1 MTCQGALLF
10 PGIFRLVVE
19 SHYQGADLELSELER
34 FEAIVL
40 PHLDAAYTLAR
51 YLTGNTDDAQD
62 LVQDAT
68 LRALK
73 YFRGFHGTEQRDGR
87 AWLLTIVRNTV
98 RTWRQRHRAQSDT
111 AFDEEQHSE
120 GIADLD
126 PAVDLDRKEIRGRLR
141 EALAQLPDEFREV
154 IVLRDIQE
162 LSYKEISDV
171 IGVPEGTV
179 MSRLH
184 RARQRLQRML
194 VAAEPRESKS
204 YEPD

>member
-1 MTCQGALLF
+1 L
-10 PGIFRLVVE
+10 E
-19 SHYQGADLELSELER
+19 SSELER

-51 YLTGNTDDAQD
+51 YLTSNTLDAQD
-62 LVQDAT
+62 IVQDAS

-73 YFRGFHGTEQRDGR
+73 YFRGFRGTEPKDGR

-98 RTWRQRHRAQSDT
+98 RTWRQRRHPQAADT

-120 GIADLD
+120 RIADDD
-126 PAVDLDRKEIRGRLR
+126 PAVNLDRKETRARLG

-154 IVLRDIQE
+154 IVLRDVQD
-162 LSYKEISDV
+162 LSYQEISEV
-171 IGVPEGTV
+171 TGVPEGTV

-184 RARQRLQRML
+184 RARQRLRRML
-194 VAAEPRESKS
+194 VREGKTG
-204 YEPD
+204 ERVI

>member
-1 MTCQGALLF
+1 ME
-10 PGIFRLVVE
+10 P
-19 SHYQGADLELSELER
+19 SELER

-40 PHLDAAYTLAR
+40 PHVDAAYTLAR
-51 YLTGNTDDAQD
+51 YLTGNTEDAQD
-62 LVQDAT
+62 IVQDAA

-73 YFRGFHGTEQRDGR
+73 YFGGFRGTGERDGR

-98 RTWRQRHRAQSDT
+98 HTWRQRRHPESGGT
-111 AFDEEQHSE
+111 VFDEEQHSE
-120 GIADLD
+120 RIAADD
-126 PAVDLDRKEIRGRLR
+126 PALALDRKETRERLR

-194 VAAEPRESKS
+194 VRDGKGRERVI
-204 YEPD
+204 

>member
-1 MTCQGALLF
+1 MTCHGALLF

-19 SHYQGADLELSELER
+19 SHCEGADLEPTELAR

-51 YLTGNTDDAQD
+51 YLTGNTHDAED
-62 LVQDAT
+62 IVQDAA

-73 YFRGFHGTEQRDGR
+73 YFRGFRGTEQGDGR

-98 RTWRQRHRAQSDT
+98 RTWRQRHHAGSET

-120 GIADLD
+120 GIADVG
-126 PAVDLDRKEIRGRLR
+126 PAVNLDRKEMRERLR
-141 EALAQLPDEFREV
+141 EALAQLPEEFREV

-171 IGVPEGTV
+171 LGVPEGTV

-194 VAAEPRESKS
+194 VAAGPGGRVR
-204 YEPD
+204 

>member
-1 MTCQGALLF
+1 ME
-10 PGIFRLVVE
+10 P
-19 SHYQGADLELSELER
+19 SELER

-40 PHLDAAYTLAR
+40 PHLDAAFTLAR
-51 YLTGNTDDAQD
+51 YLSGNAQDAQD
-62 LVQDAT
+62 LVQDAA

-73 YFRGFHGTEQRDGR
+73 YFRGFRGTEQGDGR

-98 RTWRQRHRAQSDT
+98 RTWRQRHHAQSET

-120 GIADLD
+120 GIADVD
-126 PAVDLDRKEIRGRLR
+126 PTVNLDRKEMRERLR

-154 IVLRDIQE
+154 IVLRDIQD

-194 VAAEPRESKS
+194 VAAGPGERVI
-204 YEPD
+204 